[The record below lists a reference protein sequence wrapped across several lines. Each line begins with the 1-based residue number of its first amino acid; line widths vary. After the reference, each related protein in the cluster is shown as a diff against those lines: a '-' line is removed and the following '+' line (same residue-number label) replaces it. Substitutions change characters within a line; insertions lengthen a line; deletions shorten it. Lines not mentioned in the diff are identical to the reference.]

1 MMFILILSIIIVL
14 FCLWLLI
21 TLPRPVT
28 FGRCVTSLIVTCM
41 WIYFFGLV
49 FGDFRIAHIHPTTTT
64 TTTITVMK

>member
-1 MMFILILSIIIVL
+1 MMLMFALILSIIGVL

-28 FGRCVTSLIVTCM
+28 FGKCVAGLIVACV

-49 FGDFRIAHIHPTTTT
+49 FGDFRIAHIHPTTN
-64 TTTITVMK
+64 TTITVMK

>member
-1 MMFILILSIIIVL
+1 MFILILSIIIVL

-28 FGRCVTSLIVTCM
+28 FGNCVTSLIVTCM

-64 TTTITVMK
+64 TITVMK